1 MVEGTNMVKG
11 FNTRVPCTHER
22 NLSFHAYKVQSA
34 NTSNASDERSD
45 LLNHA
50 VFSSFQ
56 NEHNPDAC
64 SKSGFTPL
72 HIAAHYGNVAVAKA
86 LLSAGADAGRAAKH
100 NITPL
105 HVASKWGQLAMLD
118 LLVEHGKTNCLMKHK
133 LASEVSL

>member
-1 MVEGTNMVKG
+1 M
-11 FNTRVPCTHER
+11 
-22 NLSFHAYKVQSA
+22 
-34 NTSNASDERSD
+34 
-45 LLNHA
+45 
-50 VFSSFQ
+50 FSTCLKSSHFIFQ

-86 LLSAGADAGRAAKH
+86 LLAAGADAGRAAKH

-118 LLVEHGKTNCLMKHK
+118 LLVEHGKFVGHPCIKRYTTWAGLLTGLTAEN
-133 LASEVSL
+133 SPDS

>member
-1 MVEGTNMVKG
+1 MWI
-11 FNTRVPCTHER
+11 FF
-22 NLSFHAYKVQSA
+22 LYIIS
-34 NTSNASDERSD
+34 
-45 LLNHA
+45 LN
-50 VFSSFQ
+50 FQ

-118 LLVEHGKTNCLMKHK
+118 LLVEHGKGLLGETTQVWKEKRAGFTHFYILH
-133 LASEVSL
+133 